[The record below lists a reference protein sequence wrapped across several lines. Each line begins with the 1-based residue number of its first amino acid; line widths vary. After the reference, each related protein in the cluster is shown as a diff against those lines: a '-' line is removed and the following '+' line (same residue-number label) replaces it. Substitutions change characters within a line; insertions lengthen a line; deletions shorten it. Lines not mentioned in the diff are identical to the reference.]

1 MKSQADKVIHQ
12 IDVLIDSGVTNKTE
26 IYDKIRDKTGLPR
39 STIRRIAGQY
49 KKQIERK
56 IRVLTSNIS
65 QIEKKTKDPYY
76 FIPRPIKKYWKNV
89 TQDELIEVK
98 CLICQKPVGYLEG
111 ISEGSIICPNCK
123 SKFPNNKKG
132 SKQNEK

>member
-1 MKSQADKVIHQ
+1 MKSQAEKVIHQ

-39 STIRRIAGQY
+39 STIRRITGDY
-49 KKQIERK
+49 KKHIERK
-56 IRVLTSNIS
+56 IRVLTSSIT

-76 FIPRPIKKYWKNV
+76 FIPRPIKKYWKDI
-89 TQDELIEVK
+89 TQDDLLEVN

-111 ISEGSIICPNCK
+111 SSEGSIICINCK
-123 SKFPNNKKG
+123 CKFPMEKKI
-132 SKQNEK
+132 